1 MQRAIFRE
9 PNYRK
14 LFLARTISNFGNGMA
29 PTALAFAVL
38 GLEGANAKDLSL
50 VLTAQAIPMV
60 LLLPLGGVIA
70 DRMGRA
76 RMIGSMDIIL
86 SGVIFTMAGLFAFDM
101 AEIPALVVLS
111 AISGILNAL
120 WYPAY
125 PGLPT
130 DIVEE
135 EHLQTANAYI
145 SFGSNAAIIAGA
157 AAGGLLVSTIGS
169 AFAIGIDAATFLIAG
184 IMVWTM
190 RHTSNKTSS
199 GESVFKELHDG
210 WKVFISYR
218 WVVIVVVAFSFI
230 VMSVRATEGVLGPL
244 VAKDHFDGALSWSFI
259 TAAEGVGLLVGALM
273 ASKIRT
279 SRPIFWGMVVTLPAA
294 FLQLALALVAPLP
307 VIMLAAASWGIGIEL
322 MMVWWITELQGHI
335 PREAIGRVS
344 AYDAFGS
351 LIFGPIG
358 LALAGPLA
366 ISIGTRS
373 TLFAGATVV
382 VIAVTATLFSSSVR
396 NLRPAASN
404 VETTEG

>member
-1 MQRAIFRE
+1 MKRAIFLQ

-14 LFLARTISNFGNGMA
+14 LFLARTISNFGNGMT
-29 PTALAFAVL
+29 PTALAFAIL
-38 GLEGANAKDLSL
+38 ALDGADAVDLSY
-50 VLTAQAIPMV
+50 VLTAQAIPLV

-86 SGVIFTMAGLFAFDM
+86 SGVMMMMAVAFAMD
-101 AEIPALVVLS
+101 AATIPLLVVLS
-111 AISGILNAL
+111 ALSGVLNAL

-130 DIVEE
+130 DIVED

-157 AAGGLLVSTIGS
+157 ATGGLLVSTIGS
-169 AFAIGIDAATFLIAG
+169 AYALAIDAATFFVAG
-184 IMVWTM
+184 VMIWTL
-190 RHTSNKTSS
+190 RHTSSRSKS
-199 GESVFKELHDG
+199 GESIFKELHDG

-218 WVVIVVVAFSFI
+218 WVVLVVVAFSFI
-230 VMSVRATEGVLGPL
+230 VMTVRATEGVLGPL
-244 VAKDHFDGALSWSFI
+244 VAKDHFNGAISWSLI
-259 TAAEGVGLLVGALM
+259 TAAEGVGLLVGAIM
-273 ASKIRT
+273 GSRIRPR
-279 SRPIFWGMVVTLPAA
+279 RPIMWGMIVTLPAA
-294 FLQLALALVAPLP
+294 FLQLSLALVAPLP
-307 VIMLAAASWGIGIEL
+307 VIMLAAAAWGIGIEL
-322 MMVWWITELQGHI
+322 MMIWWITELQGHI
-335 PREAIGRVS
+335 PRESIGRVS

-382 VIAVTATLFSSSVR
+382 AIAVGATLFSSSIR
-396 NLRPAASN
+396 NLRPAADSL
-404 VETTEG
+404 TEA